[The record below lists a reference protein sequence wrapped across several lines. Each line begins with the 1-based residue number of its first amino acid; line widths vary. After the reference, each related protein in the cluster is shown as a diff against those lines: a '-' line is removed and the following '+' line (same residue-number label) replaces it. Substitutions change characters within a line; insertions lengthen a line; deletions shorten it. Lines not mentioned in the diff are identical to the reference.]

1 MPAERNLLERAFRA
15 ACEAAAEAGRIESHY
30 FGHAQLQVEQK
41 ADESP
46 VTIADREAEAAI
58 RKILAH
64 RTPEFGV
71 VGEELGA
78 SGPVDHRWIVDP
90 LDATANFVAGI
101 PLFAVLLGLEL
112 DGRLELGLVHA
123 PRWGSATGHSW
134 WAVRGRGAWSGP
146 GIPEL
151 IESGARL
158 SVGAGSGLPQARIA
172 HGGLEVIQRS
182 PLRETFPVLIDQ
194 VGRSRGFGDWWGH
207 CLVAEGRVD
216 AMVEGAVA
224 YHDVAAVVPIV
235 EEAGGVILTPPG
247 ASLEPGYSK
256 PFVSSSA
263 ALAPSLHSIL
273 FGASDWGSPSLES

>member
-1 MPAERNLLERAFRA
+1 VPPERNLLDRAFRA

-101 PLFAVLLGLEL
+101 PLFAVLIGLEL
-112 DGRLELGLVHA
+112 DGRLELGVVHA
-123 PRWGSATGHSW
+123 PRWGSANGHSW
-134 WAVRGRGAWSGP
+134 WAVRGRGAWTGP

-151 IESGARL
+151 VEEGSRLGVGDRGAL
-158 SVGAGSGLPQARIA
+158 AEARIA

-182 PLRETFPVLIDQ
+182 PLRPTFPALIDQ

-224 YHDVAAVVPIV
+224 YHDVAAIVPII

-247 ASLEPGYSK
+247 AVLEPGYSQ

-263 ALAPSLHSIL
+263 ALAPSLGSIL
-273 FGASDWGSPSLES
+273 FRAPE

>member
-1 MPAERNLLERAFRA
+1 M
-15 ACEAAAEAGRIESHY
+15 
-30 FGHAQLQVEQK
+30 
-41 ADESP
+41 
-46 VTIADREAEAAI
+46 TIADREAEAAI
-58 RKILAH
+58 RRILAH

-123 PRWGSATGHSW
+123 PRWGSAAGRTW
-134 WAVRGRGAWSGP
+134 WAVRGRGAWAST

-151 IESGARL
+151 IEEGARL
-158 SVGAGSGLPQARIA
+158 AVADGADLSRARIS

-182 PLRETFPVLIDQ
+182 PLRPTFPSLIDR

-224 YHDVAAVVPIV
+224 YHDVAAIVPIV

-247 ASLEPGYSK
+247 ATLEPGYSQ
-256 PFVSSSA
+256 PFVSASA
-263 ALAPSLHSIL
+263 ALAPTLGAAL
-273 FGASDWGSPSLES
+273 FGTPS